1 MDGVTLM
8 VLIFVFIVTVALG
21 FTWYNK
27 KYGRKINVG
36 TVIILV
42 FASVA
47 TVFFF
52 AIRKMSSTEKE
63 NIIKNISAKTTV
75 VKILTDS
82 HKPYFKDMQ
91 LQDGQILPILEIMN
105 AELQVGD
112 SVYKT
117 KGENF
122 YSIVNAKT
130 KSRKNVEVQVHHREM
145 SKPQ

>member
-1 MDGVTLM
+1 MDGVLM
-8 VLIFVFIVTVALG
+8 MLFIFIFIVSVALG

-42 FASVA
+42 FASIVA
-47 TVFFF
+47 EFFF
-52 AIRKMSSTEKE
+52 AIRNMSSTEKE

-91 LQDGQILPILEIMN
+91 LQDGQILPIPEAMN
-105 AELQVGD
+105 ATLQVGD

-122 YSIVNAKT
+122 YTVVNAKT